1 MLKIKGNY
9 IAAVS
14 GGPDSMALLDIY
26 KKNIKCVC
34 HVNYNFRKDSSKDA
48 CIVRKYCHKN
58 QIKLFIKTIK
68 PSTYIDKPFK
78 NFED

>member
-1 MLKIKGNY
+1 MLKIKGDY
-9 IAAVS
+9 IAAIS

-34 HVNYNFRKDSSKDA
+34 HVNYNFRKDSSKDTN
-48 CIVRKYCHKN
+48 IVKKYCLKN
-58 QIKLFIKTIK
+58 RIKLFIKTIK
-68 PSTYIDKPFK
+68 PTIYIDKPFK